1 MEAFGRHFD
10 GLFLHNL
17 FQNKQI
23 VYETTTQKQQLVLL
37 DNIYLPIYYG
47 KIDRK
52 EYYLRYL
59 TYTSDEM
66 EQILTDN
73 FEKFISGLREKGVQ
87 IVEKNVKI
95 VQNRSNNKNGMEM
108 IGEILVIQPTG
119 ERRPIQMQLETSGI
133 Q

>member
-1 MEAFGRHFD
+1 
-10 GLFLHNL
+10 
-17 FQNKQI
+17 
-23 VYETTTQKQQLVLL
+23 
-37 DNIYLPIYYG
+37 
-47 KIDRK
+47 
-52 EYYLRYL
+52 
-59 TYTSDEM
+59 M

-95 VQNRSNNKNGMEM
+95 VQNRSNNKSGMEM

>member
-1 MEAFGRHFD
+1 M
-10 GLFLHNL
+10 
-17 FQNKQI
+17 
-23 VYETTTQKQQLVLL
+23 L

-95 VQNRSNNKNGMEM
+95 VQNRSNNKSGMEM

>member
-1 MEAFGRHFD
+1 M
-10 GLFLHNL
+10 
-17 FQNKQI
+17 
-23 VYETTTQKQQLVLL
+23 L